1 MSISLAEKILP
12 IYKMLKLFRKIF
24 TNIGVDLGTANTIV
38 YVAEKGFVVNE
49 PSVIAYKSKGSVI
62 AIGRDA
68 KYMFGKTH
76 KGITVIRPLADG
88 VIADFVAGEELIKSF
103 IRLAEIPRFF
113 INDIVI
119 GVPTG
124 VTSVEKRAVIESAE
138 SAGARRVYLVSEPM
152 AAAIGVGINVLGSNA
167 CMIVD
172 IGGGTTDIAVI
183 NYGGIVVDNTIRIAG
198 DEMNEAI
205 IRYIKNTYNL
215 RIGESTAERLKIE
228 YGVVGDQPEIK
239 FQIKGLDA
247 QSGLPRQIDVDSTL
261 FKDALKDVLNTMIN
275 SILTTLDKLPP
286 ELASD
291 VIDRGIILTGGGALL
306 KGLDTYLRDIV
317 NLPVSRPGNAL
328 YCVAEGTRKILENFE
343 MFKPVLFT

>member
-1 MSISLAEKILP
+1 
-12 IYKMLKLFRKIF
+12 MLKIFRRFF
-24 TNIGVDLGTANTIV
+24 TNIGIDLGTANTIV
-38 YVAEKGFVVNE
+38 YVADKGFVVNE
-49 PSVIAYKSKGSVI
+49 PSVIAYKSRGNVI
-62 AIGRDA
+62 AIGKEA
-68 KYMFGKTH
+68 KDMFGKTH
-76 KGITVIRPLADG
+76 DRITVIRPLADG

-103 IRLAEIPRFF
+103 IRLAEIPPFF

-138 SAGARRVYLVSEPM
+138 SAGARRVYLVAEPM

-183 NYGGIVVDNTIRIAG
+183 NYGGIIIDNTIRIAG

-205 IRYIKNTYNL
+205 IRYVKNTYNL
-215 RIGESTAERLKIE
+215 RIGESTAERIKIE
-228 YGVVGDQPEIK
+228 YGVVGDQPGVD

-247 QSGLPRQIDVDSTL
+247 QSGLPKQIDVKGQL
-261 FKDALKDVLNTMIN
+261 FKEALKDVLNTMMN
-275 SILTTLDKLPP
+275 AILTTLDKLPP

-291 VIDRGIILTGGGALL
+291 VIDRGIILTGGGSLL
-306 KGLDTYLRDIV
+306 KGLDSYVRDIV

-328 YCVAEGTRKILENFE
+328 YCVAEGTRKILDNFE

>member
-1 MSISLAEKILP
+1 
-12 IYKMLKLFRKIF
+12 MLKLFRKIF